1 MRHVTD
7 EGVTLIETFEGLR
20 LTRYK
25 CSAGKW
31 TIGIGHLIRPH
42 EDFTNP
48 ITKEEAYA
56 LLHKD
61 LAVAEKAVLRLIT
74 VPLSDFQFNAL
85 VSFTFNLGSGALQRS
100 GLRMKV
106 NSGEHGD
113 VPDEFMKWVWSGGKK
128 TKGLMRRRAAEAA
141 HYMQGHLESLPWNQ
155 GKVIT
160 LSHGSRINVERKTP
174 HQPVLLH

>member
-7 EGVTLIETFEGLR
+7 EGVALIKTFEGLR

-42 EDFTNP
+42 EDFSMP

-61 LAVAEKAVLRLIT
+61 LAVSEKAVLRLIT

-85 VSFTFNLGSGALQRS
+85 VSFTFNLGAGALQRS

-113 VPDEFMKWVWSGGKK
+113 VPDEFMKWVFSGGKK
-128 TKGLMRRRAAEAA
+128 TKGLQRRRAAEAA
-141 HYMQGHLESLPWNQ
+141 HYMQGYLETLPWNRE
-155 GKVIT
+155 KANAYPYR
-160 LSHGSRINVERKTP
+160 SHEHDERKTP
-174 HQPVLLH
+174 KTLLLH